1 MSFSL
6 NTIGSNFIVKNGTIG
21 IGVDASSNFKLHI
34 SCNITNMTTDV
45 FPLKISAGGA
55 SNVSGRGTFMGLGTQ
70 NLNHVKCAIGHVRI
84 SSNDIGDIVFLNR
97 ATNDTV
103 SCGIGNEIM
112 RITNS
117 NVGILKSNPSSAY
130 ALDVG
135 GTINATGLFVGGQA
149 FVGGSGSSTSAGWVT
164 SNATTIFTT
173 SNVAIGSNVVATDK
187 LEVYGGDIDV
197 INGVMKR
204 TQLNT
209 TILRTFAP
217 HIWYQFNENPYIS
230 SILTDSG
237 TSSIK
242 YNMSVTTPNLT
253 ITKVTGYS
261 TSSYP
266 YPNAFKF
273 SAVNVGTDFIINT
286 TSANIRTLLN
296 NIYTSNSFSI
306 NFIFYA
312 TAPNAFTIF
321 RISDGTKDLIRIEY
335 TSSRT
340 ISFGINYTTGNAA
353 ISFTTAALTDTVSY
367 NIQCIFTYSAG
378 TQTIS
383 MVVFTFNYSNSSAN
397 TPTAAPLANASGT
410 FSSTFQNVQGS
421 LTMQLGSGTSDADTR
436 IQDFRMFMYALN
448 TDERTALR
456 TGRVT
461 WNNSNINF
469 IENYGIERWK
479 DSSTYNKI
487 NGSNFI
493 YYNDGSVGIG
503 TSTVSIGN
511 EVEIYG
517 GDLNITNANMKKTT
531 VGDPIP
537 DPMVWYQFNQDPFT
551 SLTLND
557 SNVLG
562 TKFNLTNN
570 YILANNAF
578 FTTNTDLLFWYK
590 FDNTTTKGLNSGTAS
605 SATLTLNNGADID
618 TNDYPALLNNV
629 GSLSLTPKSTIS
641 ALKPKHASMPAYN
654 YYNSAINAYT
664 FCLWAEI
671 TQLNTSYDSLIFTSN
686 AFVAGGPNDI
696 YMQRYITGE
705 YWSIGF
711 LGQQLN
717 TENFLST
724 YSWNSAN
731 LNRWNHYA
739 FVAKKNAQLKIDINF
754 FINGISVAN
763 VTGTSV
769 NWPTAT
775 QTRTIT
781 FGNPIGNDNNL
792 IGNLDDIRIYKR
804 ELTSTQL
811 LSLCSRLNKRTG
823 YTANGYLYQNAYMWY
838 NLTGSTNHVFLRY
851 SGSANNIQS
860 LLNKFHNNRGFSIHF
875 VFMSLNITSTSQIL
889 YIGNTSPGDLIRVF
903 ITNSIFSFKIGN
915 ATTTATISANT
926 YYVTDLVF
934 TYITGGNMS
943 LSIYFNGKLYNTNSD
958 VQYGNI
964 LSSVTTTGLEYYIGK
979 YTDANDATPVTLQDF
994 RIYSDK
1000 LSYVQINSLQK
1011 GNIARSVPLYV
1022 ENYVKYTYGNVGIGT
1037 DNPVS
1042 DLHLHN
1048 ISPSSDVRIILNDSS
1063 TGSGAEHGFHIAK
1076 TNTSNAVIWNYE
1088 NADMVFG
1095 TNNTEKIRIIGNTV
1109 GIGAYSAI
1117 NPIEGQLWG
1126 LDVFWNIRC
1135 NGTFR
1140 ISRGTN
1146 SYWHNYWQLAVDAAV
1161 FGSGNLYLYR
1171 NTAIVGY
1178 FSLVNG
1184 AYTLNFTGQHRTISL
1199 DKKLYDNIFI
1209 GYIVSSEGKYKEINS
1224 KFHKNN
1230 IKHNIIVNDALPYV
1244 KLTSKI
1250 CDKSVFGVISDR
1262 LEEDIK
1268 SNKREYSI
1276 GFMVSLY
1283 DKEAGDDRL
1292 VVNGCGEGSIW
1303 VSDYNGSLE
1312 NGDYITTS
1320 PIPGIG
1326 MKQDDDLLHN
1336 YTVAKIT
1343 MDCDFNPEYIPVQ
1356 VIKQVEYTINSS
1368 NVATSN
1374 MIDENGDPVY
1384 EYKLDENSNI
1394 VYDYEY
1400 DMKYIKLDGTIVS
1413 KDYYEINCEIEKIYK
1428 MAFVGCSYKCS

>member
-135 GTINATGLFVGGQA
+135 GAINATGLFVDGQA

-209 TILRTFAP
+209 TILRTFEP
-217 HIWYQFNENPYIS
+217 YIWYQFNENPYIS

-261 TSSYP
+261 SGSYL
-266 YPNAFKF
+266 YPNAYNFNN
-273 SAVNVGTDFIINT
+273 VNNATDFIKYTN
-286 TSANIRTLLN
+286 SANIKTLLD
-296 NIYTSNSFSI
+296 NIYSSASFSI
-306 NFIFYA
+306 NFIFWA
-312 TAPNAFTIF
+312 DNLESDWTIF
-321 RISDGTKDLIRIEY
+321 TLTNGTISYVQIKFLNTPKQIQFMINDNDGTGTTLQTVVGSSTIIV
-335 TSSRT
+335 TS
-340 ISFGINYTTGNAA
+340 GYYH
-353 ISFTTAALTDTVSY
+353 V
-367 NIQCIFTYSAG
+367 QCVCTYSTS
-378 TQTIS
+378 TQI
-383 MVVFTFNYSNSSAN
+383 MKADIYLFRYSNSSL
-397 TPTAAPLANASGT
+397 TTASASLNSASTKYNAFKNYSSGT
-410 FSSTFQNVQGS
+410 LSMNI
-421 LTMQLGSGTSDADTR
+421 GSGTGVSTQNR

-537 DPMVWYQFNQDPFT
+537 DPIVWYQFNQDPFT

-562 TKFNLTNN
+562 TTFNLTNN

-781 FGNPIGNDNNL
+781 FGNPISNDNNL

-804 ELTSTQL
+804 ELTSTEL

-838 NLTGSTNHVFLRY
+838 NLTGSTNHVFLQY

-875 VFMSLNITSTSQIL
+875 VFKIDYIPVTLNIL
-889 YIGNTSPGDLIRVF
+889 YIGNTSNGDLIK
-903 ITNSIFSFKIGN
+903 IYTYFSTLSFVVGS
-915 ATTTATISANT
+915 TSANVSFNANQ
-926 YYVTDLVF
+926 YYVADMTFSYTVN
-934 TYITGGNMS
+934 GNMS
-943 LSIYFNGKLYNTNSD
+943 LCLYLNGEPSFVTSTNTAYNNF
-958 VQYGNI
+958 
-964 LSSVTTTGLEYYIGK
+964 LSSVNTSGLVFYIGK
-979 YTDANDATPVTLQDF
+979 ATDAYDGTPVTLQDF
-994 RIYSDK
+994 RIFASP
-1000 LSYVQINSLQK
+1000 LSLIQINSLQY
-1011 GNIARSVPLYV
+1011 GNIAQTIPSIT
-1022 ENYVKYTYGNVGIGT
+1022 ENYQLNRWTDSPTYYTSSKYIYTTDHYVGIGRT
-1037 DNPVS
+1037 NPLNYLDVGS
-1042 DLHLHN
+1042 DMSLTRDTVGNIKFHIRN
-1048 ISPSSDVRIILNDSS
+1048 ISNSNIARNAYIGLDGLGLANRTANSLIIGTWHRNLSDNSWTDENTIYFYTAGGLKGGVNKSGNWAFGDGTVPQAAYTVYVNGTGYLGASAWVYSSDERIKTNIKNINTSDGLQKILAIQPKSYNHINVKHNSKSSYHDNGFIAQQIKEIIPEAVTIQKEFIPNIYNTFTYNANILTFNDTLNTQDFRIGSNIKLVDKDDNQTIYKIMDYSS
-1063 TGSGAEHGFHIAK
+1063 NTVIVDRVIENSCNLVFAYGTEVDDFHALQKDHIYTLNVCATQELARRAE
-1076 TNTSNAVIWNYE
+1076 NTSNQIINLQ
-1088 NADMVFG
+1088 
-1095 TNNTEKIRIIGNTV
+1095 TEV
-1109 GIGAYSAI
+1109 G
-1117 NPIEGQLWG
+1117 
-1126 LDVFWNIRC
+1126 
-1135 NGTFR
+1135 
-1140 ISRGTN
+1140 
-1146 SYWHNYWQLAVDAAV
+1146 
-1161 FGSGNLYLYR
+1161 
-1171 NTAIVGY
+1171 
-1178 FSLVNG
+1178 
-1184 AYTLNFTGQHRTISL
+1184 
-1199 DKKLYDNIFI
+1199 
-1209 GYIVSSEGKYKEINS
+1209 
-1224 KFHKNN
+1224 
-1230 IKHNIIVNDALPYV
+1230 
-1244 KLTSKI
+1244 
-1250 CDKSVFGVISDR
+1250 
-1262 LEEDIK
+1262 
-1268 SNKREYSI
+1268 
-1276 GFMVSLY
+1276 
-1283 DKEAGDDRL
+1283 
-1292 VVNGCGEGSIW
+1292 
-1303 VSDYNGSLE
+1303 
-1312 NGDYITTS
+1312 
-1320 PIPGIG
+1320 
-1326 MKQDDDLLHN
+1326 
-1336 YTVAKIT
+1336 
-1343 MDCDFNPEYIPVQ
+1343 
-1356 VIKQVEYTINSS
+1356 NSS
-1368 NVATSN
+1368 NQ
-1374 MIDENGDPVY
+1374 
-1384 EYKLDENSNI
+1384 
-1394 VYDYEY
+1394 
-1400 DMKYIKLDGTIVS
+1400 IVS
-1413 KDYYEINCEIEKIYK
+1413 LTNHVSYLTNKIEYLETIINK
-1428 MAFVGCSYKCS
+1428 FV